1 MLRLFILGGI
11 GLTKP
16 KSNLIRF
23 VNYLIDYLPII
34 ATVTAATLASLS
46 AVRSNTTTSELLQ
59 WILLV
64 LALLAT
70 TQLVDRLRLMRGIES
85 KVDQIIQSAEVSR
98 SAESFIA
105 SSQPQR
111 TERLKNAKSI
121 AINGMTLARTSNSFY
136 ALFKECV
143 ISGGQVRLLII
154 DPDHPAL
161 EVAANRFNKHQD
173 PKKLRREVEHTLD
186 TLESLTTDLRIGQD
200 FQLKLAPFVP
210 PYGIWLIDADSPK
223 AEIWVELYSFQAD
236 LEPTIQLLP
245 QRDGIWFHFF
255 RQQFENMWQASKP
268 WKIN

>member
-1 MLRLFILGGI
+1 M
-11 GLTKP
+11 TKP
-16 KSNLIRF
+16 KSNLLRF

-46 AVRSNTTTSELLQ
+46 TVRSNTTTTELLQ

-85 KVDQIIQSAEVSR
+85 KVDQIIQSSEVSR
-98 SAESFIA
+98 SAESFLA
-105 SSQPQR
+105 QSLPKR
-111 TERLKNAKSI
+111 TERLKSAKSI

-154 DPDHPAL
+154 DPNHPAL
-161 EVAANRFNKHQD
+161 EVAANRFSKHQD
-173 PKKLRREVEHTLD
+173 PKRLQREIEHALDNLQSLATDPRTLQ
-186 TLESLTTDLRIGQD
+186 G

-223 AEIWVELYSFQAD
+223 AEIWIEFYSFQAD
-236 LEPTIQLLP
+236 LDPAIQLLP
-245 QRDGIWFHFF
+245 QRDGVWFHFF
-255 RQQFENMWQASKP
+255 KQQFENIAIPSQL
-268 WKIN
+268 